1 MKVIGLTGG
10 IGSGKTTAASILA
23 KLGAVVIDADLT
35 GHQVLDEDREVSPAL
50 VNHFGPSILDSS
62 GHIDRRALAGR
73 VFGNPRELAFLNSV
87 VHPVIRRRV
96 ESMIREKNLQGCEVL
111 VIEAPL
117 LIEAGWSD
125 MVDAIWVVTAP
136 IETVLK
142 RLAQKG
148 MAREQALERMQA
160 QLTDTQRRVYATAI
174 IANNATLA
182 GLEKKISR
190 LFRNYMCQ

>member
-23 KLGAVVIDADLT
+23 KLGAVVIDADSI

-50 VNHFGPSILDSS
+50 VNHFGPSILNSG

-87 VHPVIRRRV
+87 VHPVIQRRV

-125 MVDAIWVVTAP
+125 MVDEIWVVTAP
-136 IETVLK
+136 LETVLK
-142 RLAQKG
+142 RLEQKG
-148 MAREQALERMQA
+148 MAREQALERMQS
-160 QLTDTQRRVYATAI
+160 QLTDGQRRVYATAT
-174 IANNATLA
+174 IANNTTLA